1 MLYKKKILCTVAAA
15 MLAVST
21 AAQAQDISFVIG
33 ENTAQINGKT
43 VSINPSHIVNNTAL
57 VPLRVIAEGLGA
69 DVELDDGTITVNYD
83 NTEIVLNIGSAAAT
97 VNGEEK
103 ELPAAPETADGTAMI
118 PIRFISE
125 ALGAK
130 VDWDGET
137 GRVTVTKMAAKAD
150 NTKWQYNAAD
160 NVYWQVG
167 IEYCA
172 DPVDTQ
178 YETLGIFVP
187 GEYMTATDNGDG
199 TYTCAV
205 NAEGVKAGYTASTA
219 PIVIPVNTPG
229 YSAMSA
235 PTGYVS
241 GVSDYTNAGFVY
253 VNAGCRGRNEGAPA
267 GITDLKAA
275 VRYIR
280 YSDIVG
286 DTDRIFSFGMSGGG
300 AQSALLGAT
309 GDSELYDP
317 YLEAIGAVMS
327 ESDAVAG
334 SMCWCPITN
343 LDYANEAYEWNMGVT
358 RSGLS
363 EDMQSLSDALAEAF
377 AKYQNELGLK
387 DENGAVL
394 TLTETENGIYAAG
407 SYYDYIKSEIERSL
421 NNFLADTTFPYTP
434 QSGGKGG
441 RGGMGGGRPD
451 FGGQMPDL
459 GGEMPSFEDMDG
471 INRLDTN
478 ANSAESAVY
487 QTPQEYIDS
496 LNKDSQW
503 IIYDSETNTARI
515 TSIEDFVKT
524 CKNAGKSVG
533 SFDDLNAA
541 QGENVLFGYGD
552 GSGAHFDP
560 IMAELLADT
569 EYGAAFAADL
579 TRTDA
584 LGNTVDYRM
593 NMYNPMYYLSEYYD
607 GYNTANVAKYWRIR
621 TGINQSDTALSTE
634 INLTLA
640 LRNYGREV
648 DFETVW
654 GQGHTQAERTGS
666 STDNF
671 VAWVNECLK
680 EENPIQEED
689 DRRGGNAGGAGR
701 GAMGGGAMAETDP
714 DVLAAL
720 SEGSSGFEQF
730 SFTDDAGIT
739 LEYSLYIP
747 ESYDQNE
754 KYPMIMFIP
763 DATGSGKSAK
773 EIVEQ
778 YYGAAIWATA
788 EEQSRHKAF
797 VLVPALS
804 GTVVDDSWNTSEQ
817 IETAVKLIN
826 HLTESYSIDTDR
838 LYTTGQSM
846 GCMTSLYLN
855 SKYPDLFAASLFV
868 SGQWDISVLKPLED
882 KKFFY
887 ITAGGDAKASGGQNE
902 VMAMFDADGIGY
914 SYGEWNAQNTQEEQ
928 NAAVEALLGD
938 GYNANMI
945 RFETGSVL
953 NGGSGM
959 EHMASFNYGYKIPAV
974 RDWLFEQSK

>member
-1 MLYKKKILCTVAAA
+1 MLHKKKILCAAA
-15 MLAVST
+15 ATVLAVST
-21 AAQAQDISFVIG
+21 AAQAHDISFVIG
-33 ENTAQINGKT
+33 ENTAQINGET
-43 VSINPSHIVNNTAL
+43 VSITPAHAVNNTTLA
-57 VPLRVIAEGLGA
+57 PLRLISEGLG
-69 DVELDDGTITVNYD
+69 LDAEWDNETITVNYE
-83 NTEIVLNIGSAAAT
+83 NTEIVLTIGSTVAT
-97 VNGEEK
+97 VNGVKK
-103 ELPAAPETADGTAMI
+103 ELPAAPEIIGDTAMV

-125 ALGAK
+125 AFGAN
-130 VDWDGET
+130 VNWEGET
-137 GRVTVTKMAAKAD
+137 AMVTVTKAAAKLD
-150 NTKWQYNAAD
+150 NTKWQYNAND

-172 DPVDTQ
+172 NPVDTQ
-178 YETLGIFVP
+178 YETLGVFVP

-205 NAEGVKAGYTASTA
+205 NTDGTKAGYTAATA

-241 GVSDYTNAGFVY
+241 GVSGYTNAGFVY

-267 GITDLKAA
+267 GVTDLKAA
-275 VRYIR
+275 IRYIR

-309 GDSELYDP
+309 GDSSLYDP

-358 RSGLS
+358 RSDLS
-363 EDMQSLSDALAEAF
+363 DEMRSLSDNMAAAF

-387 DENGAVL
+387 DENGTVL
-394 TLTETENGIYAAG
+394 TLTETEDGIYAAG
-407 SYYDYIKSEIERSL
+407 TYYDYVKSEIERSL
-421 NNFLADTTFPYTP
+421 NNFLSDTAFPYTP
-434 QSGGKGG
+434 QNNGK
-441 RGGMGGGRPD
+441 RGGGAMGGGRPD
-451 FGGQMPDL
+451 FGGQLPDVR
-459 GGEMPSFEDMDG
+459 EETPNFEDLDG
-471 INRLDTN
+471 INRLDADTS
-478 ANSAESAVY
+478 SAESVTY
-487 QTPQEYIDS
+487 QTPPEYIDS
-496 LNKDSQW
+496 LNKDNRW

-515 TSIEDFVKT
+515 TSVEDFVKA

-533 SFDDLNAA
+533 SFDDLNAS

-552 GSGAHFDP
+552 GNGAHFDP
-560 IMAELLADT
+560 VMAELLADT

-579 TRTDA
+579 ARTDA
-584 LGNTVDYRM
+584 LGNTVYYRM
-593 NMYNPMYYLSEYYD
+593 NMYNPMYYLNEYYD
-607 GYNTANVAKYWRIR
+607 GYGTANVAKYWRIR

-671 VAWVNECLK
+671 IAWVNDCLK
-680 EENPIQEED
+680 EDSPAQETD
-689 DRRGGNAGGAGR
+689 HRNGDRGGR
-701 GAMGGGAMAETDP
+701 GDMGGGSAAETDP
-714 DVLAAL
+714 EILAAL
-720 SEGSSGFEQF
+720 SEGSSKFEQF

-747 ESYDQNE
+747 ANYDENE

-763 DATGSGKSAK
+763 DASGSGKSAK

-778 YYGAAIWATA
+778 YYGASVWATE
-788 EEQSRHKAF
+788 EEQSKHKAF
-797 VLVPALS
+797 VLVPAFS
-804 GTVVDDSWNTSEQ
+804 GTVVDDNWNTSDQ
-817 IETAVKLIN
+817 IETAVNLIN

-855 SKYPDLFAASLFV
+855 SKYPDMFAASLFV
-868 SGQWDISVLKPLED
+868 SGQWDISVLKPLEG

-887 ITAGGDAKASGGQNE
+887 ITAGGDAKASGGQTE
-902 VMAMFDADGIGY
+902 VMAMFDADSIGY

-928 NAAVEALLGD
+928 NAAVEALLGE
-938 GYNANMI
+938 GHNANMI
-945 RFETGSVL
+945 RFEIGSVL